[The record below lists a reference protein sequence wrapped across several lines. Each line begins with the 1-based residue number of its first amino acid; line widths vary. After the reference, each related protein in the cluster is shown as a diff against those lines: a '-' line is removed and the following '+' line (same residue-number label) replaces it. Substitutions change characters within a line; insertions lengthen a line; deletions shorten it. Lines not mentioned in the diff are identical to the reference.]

1 MTTNPITVLACDA
14 LADDVK
20 SGLAKKQPLGT
31 GNLGSSSQ
39 PHYIYL
45 VKIQTSVKEDPNQR
59 YKPTGG
65 THFFQIRPNE
75 KYEDPS
81 RENGK
86 DWNWHLL
93 SCPHPIPCP
102 ILEE

>member
-1 MTTNPITVLACDA
+1 MTTDRVEILSCDA
-14 LADDVK
+14 LDDDIR
-20 SGLAKKQPLGT
+20 SGRATKTPFGDQ
-31 GNLGSSSQ
+31 GSSSE

-75 KYEDPS
+75 KYTKPS
-81 RENGK
+81 HENDK
-86 DWNWHLL
+86 YWNWYLL

-102 ILEE
+102 ILE